1 MRCGVLRAYSGFSA
15 GTGPTVRS
23 KGGQQM
29 YHGFDY
35 GLGTERRIQMR
46 EEVEHERLQ
55 ARLRSARREQEA
67 KAGAFYAEIAPRR
80 TLIARGATFA
90 MALFR

>member
-15 GTGPTVRS
+15 GTGPTQRS
-23 KGGQQM
+23 KGDAQM

-35 GLGTERRIQMR
+35 GLGRERRIQMR
-46 EEVEHERLQ
+46 KEVEHDRLQ
-55 ARLRSARREQEA
+55 ARLRSARREEEA
-67 KAGAFYAEIAPRR
+67 KGGAFYAEIAPRR
-80 TLIARGATFA
+80 NVIARGASFA

>member
-1 MRCGVLRAYSGFSA
+1 MFHQEFDLSRQRALDMR
-15 GTGPTVRS
+15 
-23 KGGQQM
+23 
-29 YHGFDY
+29 
-35 GLGTERRIQMR
+35 TEVGRN
-46 EEVEHERLQ
+46 RLET
-55 ARLRSARREQEA
+55 RLRSARREEA

>member
-1 MRCGVLRAYSGFSA
+1 MFHQECDLSRQRSLDMR
-15 GTGPTVRS
+15 
-23 KGGQQM
+23 
-29 YHGFDY
+29 
-35 GLGTERRIQMR
+35 TEVGRNRF
-46 EEVEHERLQ
+46 ET
-55 ARLRSARREQEA
+55 RLRSARREEA